1 MSTAA
6 LPQVKPGTR
15 LARVRPRREPLARG
29 AEQCRVAVDEAPGL
43 AARKRGGKR
52 AQVRAGAAAEVD
64 DRGGV
69 AAGEDASAAPQRG
82 RGLRARW
89 SAGSRSASHSALNPL
104 MPPPASAPP
113 RPAAAVSLQR
123 GSAWPA
129 AQDASAKRRRSCA
142 SAIMSASAAASAA
155 ASPGGTL
162 MAAASGTVSAAA
174 PPVVATIGRPARHR
188 LGQDHAVAL
197 EERRR
202 DEDVGAVVEP
212 GRASHRRRRRRAR
225 CGRRGLRPR

>member
-15 LARVRPRREPLARG
+15 VSL
-29 AEQCRVAVDEAPGL
+29 
-43 AARKRGGKR
+43 
-52 AQVRAGAAAEVD
+52 
-64 DRGGV
+64 
-69 AAGEDASAAPQRG
+69 ASAHAASRSRAAPSSAGSWSTRRQCCRRG
-82 RGLRARW
+82 SEAASARRFEPVPQPRSMIATVSRPAKTERSSATRAGLRARW
-89 SAGSRSASHSALNPL
+89 SAGSRRASHSALKPL

-113 RPAAAVSLQR
+113 ATAAAVSLQR

-174 PPVVATIGRPARHR
+174 PPVEATIGSP
-188 LGQDHAVAL
+188 
-197 EERRR
+197 
-202 DEDVGAVVEP
+202 
-212 GRASHRRRRRRAR
+212 RAIASASTM
-225 CGRRGLRPR
+225 P